1 MTHRFPTQVSRS
13 NFATFC
19 SESLNYHGDVESVH
33 DAMENEYP
41 RNILTMKEETA
52 IMSVKGTVRGVRN
65 RVKTGIKTFLQDQ
78 KKKVSRGNFV
88 KENKKKK
95 MFIFRIILQL
105 RMGCVWYS

>member
-1 MTHRFPTQVSRS
+1 MTHWFPTQVSRS

-78 KKKVSRGNFV
+78 KKKVSRGSFFIF
-88 KENKKKK
+88 KENL
-95 MFIFRIILQL
+95 FFFRIILQL